1 MSTID
6 IKNEKKNN
14 ESGFKTDYKE
24 FAINLTKSVLF
35 KIVIYMLVFGTI
47 GLYLTKIADSNLF
60 NYINR
65 IILENENIETVNDVS
80 MHIIKTNWLNYENAT
95 SQKATF
101 ESNNSYLMKTLNTYL
116 NFMQDRGKYKN
127 GGYINRLGLFAS
139 TLCKNILATDFSIIN
154 YIYLTIGKLPEGV
167 TMFISPIIGLFLFCV
182 LFPINFFY
190 SFYFITEIFKDD
202 NGTEWFK
209 DKKSIL
215 TNIFFYLIHFMSMFF
230 FGWLPPLIIV
240 CCLTFFNTFYAIFLP
255 LIASYKDNSQKS
267 KNLMNFISDTLY
279 YKQKDRKSVV

>member
-1 MSTID
+1 
-6 IKNEKKNN
+6 
-14 ESGFKTDYKE
+14 
-24 FAINLTKSVLF
+24 
-35 KIVIYMLVFGTI
+35 
-47 GLYLTKIADSNLF
+47 
-60 NYINR
+60 
-65 IILENENIETVNDVS
+65 

-202 NGTEWFK
+202 NGTEWLK

-279 YKQKDRKSVV
+279 YKQNFFMVLFTYQLFSNTQTYLGQSYIVSLLFAVIIAYFFGYFNNAGTTTNMSGGGKRRK